1 MKKMAIFV
9 EGQTEQIFVEKLLI
23 EIAGRHRLR
32 VESFRM
38 WGGRRYPR
46 LEYRLGPEP
55 AQAGQRFYA
64 LIVDCGG
71 DARIVSEINDRYE
84 TLVSAGHIVIIGMRD
99 VAPEFRFNDKPKLL
113 AAFAKNVTHTSII
126 PLLVLATMEIEAW
139 FLAEHTH
146 FERIDESLTTTK
158 IQTELGIDLTTDDI
172 ERRERPSRDLHDIYC
187 LCNLIWTK
195 SQAEVERTVNAL
207 DFALMYLSAG
217 TRVPSLTP
225 LLTAID
231 SFLS

>member
-1 MKKMAIFV
+1 
-9 EGQTEQIFVEKLLI
+9 
-23 EIAGRHRLR
+23 
-32 VESFRM
+32 
-38 WGGRRYPR
+38 
-46 LEYRLGPEP
+46 
-55 AQAGQRFYA
+55 
-64 LIVDCGG
+64 
-71 DARIVSEINDRYE
+71 VSEINDRYE